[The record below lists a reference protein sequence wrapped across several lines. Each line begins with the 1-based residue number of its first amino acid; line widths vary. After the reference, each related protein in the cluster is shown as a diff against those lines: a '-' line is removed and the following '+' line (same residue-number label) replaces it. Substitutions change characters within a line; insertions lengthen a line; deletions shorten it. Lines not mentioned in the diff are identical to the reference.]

1 MEPHGTV
8 TEPSENEFEM
18 CKRTLGKKKKE
29 KEEYDLYILSV
40 SFILNRALHRNV
52 SKVLINSHSRAI
64 VLGVADYFVQFCP
77 TNWKISYSHSFN

>member
-1 MEPHGTV
+1 MSLKCVKEHW
-8 TEPSENEFEM
+8 EK
-18 CKRTLGKKKKE
+18 KRKK

-64 VLGVADYFVQFCP
+64 VLGVADCFVQFCP